1 MKKLL
6 FAGIAAAG
14 IIGASLGSA
23 SVALAGP
30 AVSGDASAVIND
42 LKSNGYRV
50 IVSKTGAADLSKC
63 TVESVTQES
72 PVNNVQAA
80 RDVRNNPTTVPTVD
94 RKVAHVAL
102 SC

>member
-6 FAGIAAAG
+6 FAGIAAVG
-14 IIGASLGSA
+14 LIGASLGSA

-30 AVSGDASAVIND
+30 AGSGDANAVIND

-50 IVSKTGAADLSKC
+50 IVSKTGAGDLTKC

-72 PVNNVQAA
+72 PVSNVQPTEMCVTTPRPCRRSTA
-80 RDVRNNPTTVPTVD
+80 RSRMS
-94 RKVAHVAL
+94 H
-102 SC
+102 

>member
-30 AVSGDASAVIND
+30 AGSGDASAVIND
-42 LKSNGYRV
+42 LKTNGYRV

-72 PVNNVQAA
+72 PVNNVQPA